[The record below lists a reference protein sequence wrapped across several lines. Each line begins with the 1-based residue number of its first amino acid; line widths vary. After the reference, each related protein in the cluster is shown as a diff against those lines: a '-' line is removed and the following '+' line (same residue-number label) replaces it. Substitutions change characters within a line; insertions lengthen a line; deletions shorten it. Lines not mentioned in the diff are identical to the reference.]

1 MNRKYALFGFLPP
14 VTALVFISAAV
25 YTHEFSFTKDALS
38 DLGRIGLEKNYL
50 FNAGLILSGLFGF
63 VFSLSLYSVLK
74 GIERIFGFVFVV
86 AAASLVCIGVFPAG
100 TMPHGF
106 FSVAFYLLSAVAIFL
121 LGVFLV
127 KRKRN
132 LGIFSTVTMAVGSML
147 ALIPGWEGVA
157 IPETIG
163 AFFICLWIVVV
174 SHNII
179 THRL

>member
-1 MNRKYALFGFLPP
+1 MNRKYAWFGFLPP
-14 VTALVFISAAV
+14 VTAFVFISAAI

-38 DLGRIGLEKNYL
+38 DLGRIGLEKNYI

-63 VFSLSLYSVLK
+63 VFSLSLYNVLK

-86 AAASLVCIGVFPAG
+86 AAVSLVCIGVFPAG

-106 FSVAFYLLSAVAIFL
+106 FSVTFYLLSAVAIFI

-127 KRKRN
+127 NRKRN
-132 LGIFSTVTMAVGSML
+132 LGIFSMVAMAVGSVL
-147 ALIPGWEGVA
+147 ALIPGWGGVA

-163 AFFICLWIVVV
+163 AFFICLWVVVV
-174 SHNII
+174 SYNIV
-179 THRL
+179 TNRL